1 MRACW
6 RLPLLERVIFYL
18 RVIWLLDELGEGH
31 FMPQIA
37 SKQIPN
43 TNVAEVAAR
52 PQTPWQERS
61 LLPLRMAGEIAGISP
76 ASIYRLADEG
86 RISLRRLAGRTLVQ
100 TRSLVALLDQAEPWT
115 ANDRGKEARAKRKE
129 IARAALQD

>member
-1 MRACW
+1 
-6 RLPLLERVIFYL
+6 
-18 RVIWLLDELGEGH
+18 
-31 FMPQIA
+31 MPQSA

-43 TNVAEVAAR
+43 TNAAEVAAR

-100 TRSLVALLDQAEPWT
+100 TKSLVALLDKAEPWT
-115 ANDRGKEARAKRKE
+115 ASSRGGEARAKRKI
-129 IARAALQD
+129 IAREAMRS